1 MNDDSQ
7 QPRQVEVLR
16 ELGLSRTEAEVYV
29 ACLALGGVGALSS
42 YRVAQEMGRDPA
54 NIGKVV
60 NALVHWKAVR
70 VVQDKPRLFVA
81 VPPDEFT
88 SHLVERLRKH
98 GAEAVTL
105 LETFATPAAD
115 GVAQALTT
123 PGAVRD
129 RARELLVACRT
140 SVVVMGSPDV
150 LHELG
155 ADLEGVAARR
165 GCRVRVLSPEAL
177 ASAVVEIGHLPIIGQ
192 LGSTQGEQ
200 WLHLV
205 VDDQAWLTAV
215 VGPAE
220 GAGGP
225 CGWWCRNST
234 IGRVLGEILET
245 CWRAAVPLLGDTP
258 APDPDISVVA
268 PPQVEVPVAAAPTAP
283 APAGIHPAFA
293 ALEQVSASPQEVSPP
308 ASPPPAPP
316 RPAAASPQPAPTPT
330 PAPAPPQSELWA
342 SPMSSEEADRA
353 GFSFLF
359 RHPGKGKKGGDK

>member
-1 MNDDSQ
+1 MNDDTH

-29 ACLALGGVGALSS
+29 ACLALGTAGALSS

-54 NIGKVV
+54 NVGKVV

-105 LETFATPAAD
+105 LESFAAPAAD
-115 GVAQALTT
+115 GVAQALTS
-123 PGAVRD
+123 PALVFA
-129 RARELLVACRT
+129 RARDLLVGCRT
-140 SVVVMGSPDV
+140 SAVVMGSPEA

-155 ADLEGVAARR
+155 SDLEAAAGRP

-177 ASAVVEIGHLPIIGQ
+177 ASAVVEIGHLPVTGH
-192 LGSTQGEQ
+192 LGTVDGDQ

-205 VDDQAWLTAV
+205 VDDAAWLTAIL
-215 VGPAE
+215 GPAAA
-220 GAGGP
+220 AGGP
-225 CGWWCRNST
+225 CGWWCRSST
-234 IGRVLGEILET
+234 MGRVLGEIMET
-245 CWRAAVPLLGDTP
+245 CWRAAVPLLVDENPVADDFHVVVQPQESTPP
-258 APDPDISVVA
+258 APSPVN
-268 PPQVEVPVAAAPTAP
+268 PVPT
-283 APAGIHPAFA
+283 GIHPAFA
-293 ALEQVSASPQEVSPP
+293 AAEQVATSPQTP
-308 ASPPPAPP
+308 ATPTFEPA
-316 RPAAASPQPAPTPT
+316 T
-330 PAPAPPQSELWA
+330 PAPAAPAAPQPGPAGPDKPARPQQELFA

-359 RHPGKGKKGGDK
+359 RHPGKGRKGGDK